1 MAQTLATRVY
11 QAVQKVCVGKAR
23 AVRFKS
29 RGRGLDSVEGKRND
43 TGMRFV
49 VQKPE
54 AGNQGYL
61 LWGADQIPALV
72 DNADPV
78 VAHGM
83 HQRIKYARLV
93 RRKASSPRAKGADE
107 TGQRYFVQ
115 LTLEGKPFLKPTHR
129 PGPDTLGLDLGPSTL
144 AVYPRQGAARLLPL
158 AEEVHLDARQQRR
171 LQRKLDRQLRASNPQ
186 NYDERGRIKRQGKQR
201 LRWHD
206 SQGYRQTRRRL
217 AREARRQAAQRKS
230 LHGRLVNEL
239 IRVGNTMT
247 LEKLSYRG
255 WQKRY
260 GKSVGRRAP
269 GMLVAHLKRTV
280 AKTGGILTEVST
292 YHTRLSQYCHG
303 CGTYRK
309 KALAER
315 WHQCSCGVGP
325 VQRDL
330 YSAFLAAY
338 LEPQTTIPSI
348 TQSDWAGAE
357 ARLMAVME
365 CLSQRANAGQ
375 PLPQSFGIPGAGAR
389 RPQSLPPNRQEPVHR
404 PSGETREALGPVS
417 EPPVL

>member
-1 MAQTLATRVY
+1 MRADPALAAARALPRLPRQQRKQAFAALREQYGFSEYALHAYAKTARCTWLAEHLDSTMAQTLATRVY

-54 AGNQGYL
+54 AGTQGYL

-171 LQRKLDRQLRASNPQ
+171 LQRKLDRQRRASNPQ
-186 NYDERGRIKRQGKQR
+186 
-201 LRWHD
+201 
-206 SQGYRQTRRRL
+206 
-217 AREARRQAAQRKS
+217 
-230 LHGRLVNEL
+230 
-239 IRVGNTMT
+239 
-247 LEKLSYRG
+247 
-255 WQKRY
+255 
-260 GKSVGRRAP
+260 
-269 GMLVAHLKRTV
+269 
-280 AKTGGILTEVST
+280 
-292 YHTRLSQYCHG
+292 
-303 CGTYRK
+303 
-309 KALAER
+309 
-315 WHQCSCGVGP
+315 
-325 VQRDL
+325 
-330 YSAFLAAY
+330 
-338 LEPQTTIPSI
+338 
-348 TQSDWAGAE
+348 
-357 ARLMAVME
+357 
-365 CLSQRANAGQ
+365 
-375 PLPQSFGIPGAGAR
+375 
-389 RPQSLPPNRQEPVHR
+389 
-404 PSGETREALGPVS
+404 
-417 EPPVL
+417 